1 LLLLYT
7 ARPEFHP
14 PWPLRAH
21 HAQLNLNRLSTREVR
36 TMVREVAARAA
47 LPDETVATVVER
59 TAGVP
64 LFVEELT
71 RAVLETGTG
80 KLSGNTIPVTLHDSL
95 MARLDRLG
103 PAKEVA
109 QVGAVIGREFSY
121 ELLYA
126 VHPIVEAE
134 LQQWLSDLA
143 DAELLYVH
151 GIAPD
156 ATYQFKHA
164 LIRDAAYEALL
175 KSRRKELHR
184 RVARTINERFATFKE
199 SHPEVLARHWAE
211 AGEIEPAISA
221 WQKAGE
227 RAVAQRAFRE
237 AEQHY
242 RDALTMLLALPE
254 SNARASRELTMQLAL
269 GGIMV
274 ATQGW
279 SAIDT
284 DTVYARA
291 KTLAAQEG
299 TAESVNV
306 FYGLWATAVSRGEL
320 RAALVLADQTLE
332 IARGVKRPHALVSA
346 HFAQGATRMALGDL
360 VAARQHLILA
370 IEYYREEDFRGI
382 ADDHGVNARVWAG
395 LNEWLLGYADSAE
408 RYTDDA
414 SALARRLNKPF
425 ALAYAEENGA
435 LTDGLRGDFNRA
447 SSASREAEKLGMEL
461 GFPILS
467 AQGKILGSWARAHI
481 GELSDAVDLIRAGLW
496 ELDAIKY
503 YWNRGVFL
511 TLLGEAHALVGAID
525 DAILTV
531 EHVPQTYPDELLSH
545 PLTLRLRGEMRLR
558 RDAGVATRFDLA
570 ERDFREAIELARKM
584 SAKSLELRATMSLA
598 WLFLKQG
605 KRGEGRAMLAAIYN
619 WFTEGFDT
627 LDLKDAKALLDELSR

>member
-1 LLLLYT
+1 
-7 ARPEFHP
+7 
-14 PWPLRAH
+14 
-21 HAQLNLNRLSTREVR
+21 
-36 TMVREVAARAA
+36 M
-47 LPDETVATVVER
+47 
-59 TAGVP
+59 
-64 LFVEELT
+64 
-71 RAVLETGTG
+71 
-80 KLSGNTIPVTLHDSL
+80 
-95 MARLDRLG
+95 
-103 PAKEVA
+103 
-109 QVGAVIGREFSY
+109 
-121 ELLYA
+121 
-126 VHPIVEAE
+126 
-134 LQQWLSDLA
+134 
-143 DAELLYVH
+143 
-151 GIAPD
+151 
-156 ATYQFKHA
+156 
-164 LIRDAAYEALL
+164 IRDAAYEALL
-175 KSRRKELHR
+175 KSRRTELHLL
-184 RVARTINERFATFKE
+184 VGRTIDKKFSAMREA
-199 SHPEVLARHWAE
+199 HPEVLAQHWTA

-254 SNARASRELTMQLAL
+254 SNERASRELTMQLAL
-269 GGIMV
+269 GGIIV

-291 KTLAAQEG
+291 KTLAAQES
-299 TAESVNV
+299 TTESVNV
-306 FYGLWATAVSRGEL
+306 FYGQWATAVSRGEL
-320 RAALVLADQTLE
+320 HAALVLAEQTLE
-332 IARGVKRPHALVSA
+332 IARGVKRRHALVSA

-435 LTDGLRGDFNRA
+435 LTDGLRGDFAGA
-447 SSASREAEKLGMEL
+447 SSASREAEKLGTEL

-467 AQGKILGSWARAHI
+467 AQAKILGSWARAHI
-481 GELSDAVDLIRAGLW
+481 GELSDAVELIRAGLW

-503 YWNRGVFL
+503 YWNRGVFI
-511 TLLGEAHALVGAID
+511 TLLGEAQALVGAVD

-531 EHVPQTYPDELLSH
+531 EHVPQTYPEELFSH

-558 RDAGVATRFDLA
+558 SGAGVAPRFDLA
-570 ERDFREAIELARKM
+570 ERDFREAIQLARKM

-598 WLFLKQG
+598 WLFLRQG
-605 KRGEGRAMLAAIYN
+605 KRGEGRALLGEIYN